1 MKKFKLISIFLL
13 LIIVTT
19 ALTSC
24 PIAPHAF
31 EWDLYSITKDVTY
44 INGNTLSTQILQGVA
59 YYNPNGIHSQMTY
72 IEFFED
78 GTLIFKPL
86 DENELKGTYKCKNNG
101 IQNTTVYITLENGEE
116 IEALGV
122 GAYYEDVLYIEYHNT
137 KYKFSS
143 SLGSMDI
150 CEDEKEYQ
158 EQLRAFA
165 ENLRY
170 AEENQK
176 YSYIRKAAVVFD
188 ENGGATLIS
197 DDEGT
202 EEIDLYSKNLGVI
215 AIRLTDNNEIM
226 YLDSIEAGECYYYG
240 TFSTERTSYI
250 NLFYL
255 DPLPNHEEE
264 NPKIYSLFDL
274 IPELE
279 AFYTDEAREDINIKM
294 GIELKNARP
303 GLYNFYNRLTDR
315 EQINNILDA
324 LADMRL
330 YETDAHSDEF
340 LSELYSLDTVRIRDS
355 SGKAVMIYNIYDRIK
370 IGEKWYYHGNSFPD
384 FVYEGAYQK
393 FICQNYAAELYQGEI
408 FQYYTNILGDLEY
421 IVDPNQDY
429 SYSSLH
435 DTRTLVCEIGEITV
449 YDETH
454 FWYKGQ
460 FYLSVGERSF
470 AELFE

>member
-44 INGNTLSTQILQGVA
+44 INGNTLSTQLLQGVA
-59 YYNPNGIHSQMTY
+59 YYNPNGIHSKMTY
-72 IEFFED
+72 IDFFED

-86 DENELKGTYKCKNNG
+86 GENELKGTYKCKNNG
-101 IQNTTVYITLENGEE
+101 IQNTTVYITLENGEK

-143 SLGSMDI
+143 NLGSIDI
-150 CEDEKEYQ
+150 CEDEEEYN
-158 EQLRAFA
+158 EQLRELA

-170 AEENQK
+170 FEENQK
-176 YSYIRKAAVVFD
+176 YSPVRKATVVFD
-188 ENGGATLIS
+188 ENGGAKLIT
-197 DDEGT
+197 EH

-215 AIRLTDNNEIM
+215 AIRLTDNNEIIH
-226 YLDSIEAGECYYYG
+226 LNSIEAGECYYYG
-240 TFSTERTSYI
+240 TFSAERTSYI
-250 NLFYL
+250 SLFYL
-255 DPLPNHEEE
+255 DPLPKYEDE

-279 AFYTDEAREDINIKM
+279 AFYTDEAREDVNIKM
-294 GIELKNARP
+294 GIELKNAKP
-303 GLYNFYNRLTDR
+303 GLYNFYNRLTDK
-315 EQINNILDA
+315 EQINKILDA
-324 LADMRL
+324 LADIRL

-340 LSELYSLDTVRIRDS
+340 LSELYSLDTVRISDS

-384 FVYEGAYQK
+384 FIYEGAYQK

-408 FQYYTNILGDLEY
+408 FQGYTNILGDLEY

-435 DTRTLVCEIGEITV
+435 DTRTLVCEFGEITV